1 MSLDPLSSTTERQ
14 SIAPNLASF
23 RGVFNPASYYFY
35 GDIVQSPLDD
45 GLYIRLGQPVTGLDP
60 SAASPA
66 NWVPFSRGSGVF
78 DGTMTSTAAAGGNL
92 ITFGGGLAGNVI
104 LPGALYQLLYTVE
117 LTSAGNVAQQ
127 EFKVNAFPTVGGVSS
142 SSMSVVLPR
151 IAGGSFQSVSVS
163 GVISHNNVAAQ
174 PLNGSL
180 ELELGAD
187 AANYEGV
194 VLLRLA

>member
-35 GDIVQSPLDD
+35 GDIVQSPLDQ
-45 GLYIRLGQPVTGLDP
+45 GLYVRSGEPVTGLDP

-78 DGTMTSTAAAGGNL
+78 NGTMTSTAGAGGNL

-104 LPGALYQLLYTVE
+104 LPGALYQLIYTVE
-117 LTSAGNVAQQ
+117 LQSAVNVAQQ
-127 EFKVNAFPTVGGVSS
+127 ELKVDAFPTFGVSS
-142 SSMSVVLPR
+142 SAMSVVLPR
-151 IAGGSFQSVSVS
+151 IAGGNFQSVSVA
-163 GVISHNNVAAQ
+163 GVISHNNIAAQ
-174 PLNGSL
+174 PLTGSL